1 MKYKKIL
8 LPIILFFFIYS
19 LVNFYKENY
28 KVIETNNSKEG
39 KRTKKAKSKSKKD
52 SIKMSNIININE

>member
-1 MKYKKIL
+1 MNYKKIL

-39 KRTKKAKSKSKKD
+39 KRTKKAQTKTKND
-52 SIKMSNIININE
+52 SIKMSNIISER

>member
-39 KRTKKAKSKSKKD
+39 KRTKKAITKSKKD

>member
-1 MKYKKIL
+1 MNYKKIL
-8 LPIILFFFIYS
+8 LAIILLFFIYS

-39 KRTKKAKSKSKKD
+39 KITKKAKDKTKND
-52 SIKMSNIININE
+52 TIKMSNII